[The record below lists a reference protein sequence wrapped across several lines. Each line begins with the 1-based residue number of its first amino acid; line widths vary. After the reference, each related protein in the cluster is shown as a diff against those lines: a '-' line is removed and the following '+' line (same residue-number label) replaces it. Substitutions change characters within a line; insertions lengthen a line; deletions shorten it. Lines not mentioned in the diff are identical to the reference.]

1 MRPLLFVTGHAPAD
15 RLAPFRVLHERESA
29 CFALFGGRT
38 LHGGPPA
45 AALATPHRLVRQSEV
60 LGLAASGR
68 YRAVVGSTGGR
79 LALPAAWA
87 GARRA
92 GVPFLLWSSL
102 WAHPRSPAHVASH
115 LLLGRL
121 YRHADAVVAYGEHVS
136 AYVSA
141 RGATNIHIAPQAVD
155 NGFWAQAVSPP
166 PSTDRGP
173 PFRALFVGRPEPAK
187 GLEVLLAAW
196 SQADLEDSELV
207 LVGVDRVTIAARG
220 TPAGPKAAPNVR
232 AVGVQSAEQ
241 VRNFHD
247 LADVLVVPS
256 LQTATFREPWGLV
269 VNEAMNQRLPIIAS
283 DAVGAT
289 AGGLVRHERNGL
301 VTRAGDV
308 GALAGALRRLH
319 DDAPLRRRLGA
330 AGARDVAAHTAAA
343 WAAGFT
349 AALASVGVSRSQV
362 RGDG

>member
-38 LHGGPPA
+38 LHGGPAA

-79 LALPAAWA
+79 LALPAAWV

-121 YRHADAVVAYGEHVS
+121 YRHADAVVVYGEHVS
-136 AYVSA
+136 AYVGA
-141 RGATNIHIAPQAVD
+141 RGATNVHIAAQAVD
-155 NGFWAQAVSPP
+155 NQFWAQTATTL
-166 PSTDRGP
+166 PSAPQASAFT
-173 PFRALFVGRPEPAK
+173 ALFVGRAAPGK
-187 GLEVLLAAW
+187 GLEVLLRAW
-196 SQADLEDSELV
+196 SRAALEDSELV
-207 LVGVDRVTIAARG
+207 LVGVDELPVLSPGDPPAA
-220 TPAGPKAAPNVR
+220 NVR
-232 AVGVQSAEQ
+232 AVGVQPAEW
-241 VRNFHD
+241 VRNFYG

-256 LQTATFREPWGLV
+256 LPTSTFREPWGLV

-301 VTRAGDV
+301 VTGAADV
-308 GALAGALRRLH
+308 GALADALRRLR
-319 DDAPLRRRLGA
+319 DDAPLRRRLGE
-330 AGARDVAAHTAAA
+330 AGARDVASHTAAA
-343 WAAGFT
+343 WAGGFT
-349 AALASVGVSRSQV
+349 SALASVGVSRS
-362 RGDG
+362 RDTEPGRTG